1 MEQFN
6 ISSFVNEFWIQIL
19 VLVVVLSVV
28 LLVGCGGGGK
38 KESSA
43 HESNLV
49 AFLGDSLTNGGFY
62 EGKKMGV
69 SPVERM
75 TEYAKGR
82 WIGLN
87 LAMDGMRCV
96 DHPTPPKDAHAYV
109 FRFGMADQVKGS
121 TFEEVHDHLRE
132 SVYALKRDGKT
143 VYITGIINVPDPVR
157 NTILGEWDAEQRAI
171 AIELGAIFIDVR
183 ALGQVSMN
191 DDIHPDQEGSDKVS
205 LLIASS
211 IQ

>member
-1 MEQFN
+1 MLTFGLSGVTGN
-6 ISSFVNEFWIQIL
+6 ILGLIICLVIVFAIIFVNN
-19 VLVVVLSVV
+19 S
-28 LLVGCGGGGK
+28 K
-38 KESSA
+38 KAEVPQGP
-43 HESNLV
+43 NIV